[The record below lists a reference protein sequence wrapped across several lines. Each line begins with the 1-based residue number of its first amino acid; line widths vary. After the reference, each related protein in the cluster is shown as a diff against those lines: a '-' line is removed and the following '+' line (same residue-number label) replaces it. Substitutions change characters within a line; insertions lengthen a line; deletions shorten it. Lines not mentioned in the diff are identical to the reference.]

1 MRRRV
6 EDGRTHK
13 SVACSRVTWGIEVYQ
28 MVQVLIVPS
37 LYGSPSRRLAF
48 CLQRA
53 FGNWSI
59 PPGHHVLEELLN
71 GFPYTIFG
79 VWFSSV
85 EFLILESLTG

>member
-1 MRRRV
+1 MK

-13 SVACSRVTWGIEVYQ
+13 SVACSRVTLGTEVYQ

-37 LYGSPSRRLAF
+37 LYGSPSRRLGC

-59 PPGHHVLEELLN
+59 PSRFRRAFKWLSIYNIWGLV
-71 GFPYTIFG
+71 FQC
-79 VWFSSV
+79 
-85 EFLILESLTG
+85 